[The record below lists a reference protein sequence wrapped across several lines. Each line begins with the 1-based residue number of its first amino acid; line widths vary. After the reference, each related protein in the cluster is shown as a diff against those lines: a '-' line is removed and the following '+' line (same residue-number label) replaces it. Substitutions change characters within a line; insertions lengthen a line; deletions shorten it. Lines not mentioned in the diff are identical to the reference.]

1 VIPLL
6 PVAALRDLAS
16 RLNIE
21 LISNDENL
29 GVATA
34 LNQGVSQNRAEDY
47 VWALLF
53 DHDTDPLDPMVE
65 TLTEVYDNFKQKD
78 KLAVVASNY
87 YYDANCYQVRQNLN
101 LPMPL
106 NG

>member
-1 VIPLL
+1 M
-6 PVAALRDLAS
+6 PVAALRDLTS

-21 LISNDENL
+21 LISNNENL

-34 LNQGVSQNRAEDY
+34 LNQDVSQNRAEDC

-53 DHDTDPLDPMVE
+53 DHDTVPLDSIVE